1 MKMNL
6 RFDLQSFARASLA
19 TERAAKEMEVAAL
32 EWDRAALKFQVGA
45 RCTSLMQST
54 WIW

>member
-1 MKMNL
+1 VKITL
-6 RFDLQSFARASLA
+6 RSDVQSFARASLA

-45 RCTSLMQST
+45 RCTSLMQT